1 MKLERPETEAKQFAA
16 ENLMTHRASSP
27 KDRAR
32 DLKPWWLAAGI
43 IIITL
48 LHYSTSTQYLLLH
61 EIYQRLYYIPI
72 IYAAYSYG
80 LRGGLAA
87 SALSALIYI
96 PHIAQHLDH
105 QDVYAIN
112 QFAEMILFQV
122 VGAVTGLLAGAE
134 RRERQRYEQT
144 AAELQRAYDELRS
157 TVDQLLLADRHS
169 SLGRMSAAI
178 VHEIRNPLSAIR
190 GAAEAL
196 ESVVPRDHEKA
207 EFLAIIEREGARL
220 NGLVGDFLQFARP
233 RSPELL
239 LTPPREIIESVVK
252 LTGKQAAQSL
262 VQIEVNVADDLPAV
276 MPAVMM
282 DGEQMKQVLLN
293 LILNA
298 IDAMP
303 GGGRL
308 IISANRRGEEL
319 EIIVRDNG
327 KGIDP
332 AVRDKLFSPFVTTK
346 ARGTGLGLAIAHRLV
361 SQHGGHITAGDAE
374 GGGAVFQILLPLQRV
389 LTKEYANDSTTMLAG
404 QPGSF

>member
-1 MKLERPETEAKQFAA
+1 MAHPI
-16 ENLMTHRASSP
+16 SSQ

-32 DLKPWWLAAGI
+32 DLKPWGLAAGI
-43 IIITL
+43 IVITL
-48 LHYSTSTQYLLLH
+48 LHYNTSTQYLLLH

-157 TVDQLLLADRHS
+157 TVDQLLIADRHAA
-169 SLGRMSAAI
+169 LGQMSAAI
-178 VHEIRNPLSAIR
+178 VHEIRNPLGAIG

-207 EFLAIIEREGARL
+207 EFLTIIKREGARL
-220 NGLVGDFLQFARP
+220 NGLVTDFLQFARP

-239 LTPPREIIESVVK
+239 LTPPREIIESVIK
-252 LTGKQAAQSL
+252 LTDKQAAQSG
-262 VQIEVNVADDLPAV
+262 VWVEVSVPDDL
-276 MPAVMM
+276 PAVMM
-282 DGEQMKQVLLN
+282 DGEQVKQVLLN

-303 GGGRL
+303 GGGQL
-308 IISANRRGEEL
+308 TISANRRGDEL
-319 EIIVRDNG
+319 EITVQDNG

-361 SQHGGHITAGDAE
+361 SQHGGRITAVDAA
-374 GGGAVFQILLPLQRV
+374 GGGAVFQISLPLHHV
-389 LTKEYANDSTTMLAG
+389 PGKEYADDSSATHAG
-404 QPGSF
+404 KQGSA

>member
-1 MKLERPETEAKQFAA
+1 MGQSTSLQK
-16 ENLMTHRASSP
+16 N
-27 KDRAR
+27 RAR
-32 DLKPWWLAAGI
+32 DLKPWGLAAGI
-43 IIITL
+43 VVITL

-96 PHIAQHLDH
+96 PHVAQHSDH

-144 AAELQRAYDELRS
+144 AVELQRAYDELRS
-157 TVDQLLLADRHS
+157 TVDQLLLADRHA

-178 VHEIRNPLSAIR
+178 VHEIRNPLGAIR

-207 EFLAIIEREGARL
+207 EFLTIIEREVEQL

-308 IISANRRGEEL
+308 VISANRRGEEL

-332 AVRDKLFSPFVTTK
+332 TVRDKLFSPFVTTK

-404 QPGSF
+404 QHGSF